1 MKYPKVIQG
10 GMGVGVSDW
19 KLARAV
25 SLAGQLGVVSGTAV
39 DQIFIRRLQQGDPD
53 GLLRNALPHF
63 PDQRMTQ
70 TILDTYFIPRGK
82 PENQFFK
89 TPPML
94 TIQPSRTTIE
104 LIVVANFVELFLA
117 KQGHEGL
124 VGINLLEK
132 IQLPNLFSLYGAM
145 LAGVDYVIMGAGI
158 PVEIPGI
165 LDKFSDHQE
174 ASLKISVEGA
184 TPGDNYRLKF
194 TPGDF
199 FFKQMPPLKR
209 PEFLCI
215 VSSDVL
221 AKMMCR
227 KSSGKVNGF
236 IVEGSTAGRHNA
248 PPRVKLKKKKKKEP
262 VYHHRDMANLEKIKG
277 YGLPFWLAGSYG
289 SPEKLKQALA
299 LGARGI
305 QVGTT
310 FAFTRESGFS
320 SDLKKVVKK
329 SVLRNDALVFTDP
342 KASPTGFPFKVLSLK
357 GSLSEE
363 KEYQKR
369 IRVCDLGYLRH
380 MYKKPDGSVGYR
392 CPAEPE
398 KVYIQKGGKP
408 KDTRNRK
415 CLCNALLSNIGLSQ
429 PRENKDDME
438 KILVTVGDNISSIV
452 NFITSENDTYTAEDV
467 LKYLL
472 QETGASGE

>member
-10 GMGVGVSDW
+10 GMGVGVSNW
-19 KLARAV
+19 KLARAI

-39 DQIFIRRLQQGDPD
+39 SQIFIRRLQQGDPD
-53 GLLRNALPHF
+53 GLLQQALSRF
-63 PDQRMTQ
+63 PDQRMTRK
-70 TILDTYFIPRGK
+70 ILDTYFIPHGK
-82 PENQFFK
+82 PENQPFK

-94 TIQPSRTTIE
+94 TIKPSQTTIE
-104 LIVVANFVELFLA
+104 LIVIANFVEIFLA
-117 KQGHEGL
+117 KQGHNGV

-158 PVEIPGI
+158 PIEIPGI
-165 LDKFSDHQE
+165 LDKFSDHRE

-184 TPGDNYRLKF
+184 DPGDNYHLRF
-194 TPGDF
+194 DPGDF
-199 FFKQMPPLKR
+199 FPKRLPPLKR

-221 AKMMCR
+221 AKMMFR
-227 KSSGKVNGF
+227 KASGKVNGF
-236 IVEGSTAGRHNA
+236 VVEGPTAGGHNA
-248 PPRVKLKKKKKKEP
+248 PPRGKQELNPNNEP
-262 VYHHRDMANLEKIKG
+262 VYHHRDMADLEKIKEF
-277 YGLPFWLAGSYG
+277 GLPFWLAGSYG
-289 SPEKLKQALA
+289 SPEKLKEALA
-299 LGARGI
+299 AGAMGV
-305 QVGTT
+305 QVGTA
-310 FAFTRESGFS
+310 FAFARESGFS
-320 SDLKKVVKK
+320 LDLKKEVKK
-329 SVLRNDALVFTDP
+329 CVLQKNAHVFTDP

-380 MYKKPDGSVGYR
+380 VYKKPDGSVGYR

-398 KVYIQKGGKP
+398 KTYIQKGGKP
-408 KDTRNRK
+408 EDTRNRK

-438 KILVTVGDNISSIV
+438 KTLVTVGDNISSIA

-467 LKYLL
+467 LNYLL
-472 QETGASGE
+472 QDAG

>member
-1 MKYPKVIQG
+1 
-10 GMGVGVSDW
+10 MGVGISDW

-25 SLAGQLGVVSGTAV
+25 SLTGQLGVVSGTAI

-53 GLLRNALPHF
+53 GLLQHALSHF

-70 TILDTYFIPRGK
+70 TILDTYFIPHGK
-82 PENQFFK
+82 PQNQPFK
-89 TPPML
+89 TTPML
-94 TIQPSRTTIE
+94 AIQPSRTTIE
-104 LIVVANFVELFLA
+104 LIVIANFVEIYLA
-117 KQGHEGL
+117 KQGHEGM

-174 ASLKISVEGA
+174 ASLQISVEGA
-184 TPGDNYRLKF
+184 APGDNYRLQF
-194 TPGDF
+194 APNVF
-199 FFKQMPPLKR
+199 FSKKKMPSLKR

-221 AKMMCR
+221 AKIMCR
-227 KSSGKVNGF
+227 KATGKVNGF
-236 IVEGSTAGRHNA
+236 IIEGPAAGGHNA
-248 PPRVKLKKKKKKEP
+248 PPRGKLELNPNNEP
-262 VYHHRDMANLEKIKG
+262 VYHHRDMADLEKIKE
-277 YGLPFWLAGSYG
+277 YGLPFWLAGSCG
-289 SPEKLKQALA
+289 SPEKLKEAIE

-305 QVGTT
+305 QVGTA
-310 FAFTRESGFS
+310 FAFTRESGFLP
-320 SDLKKVVKK
+320 DLKREVKK
-329 SVLRNDALVFTDP
+329 NVLLKNIQVFSDS

-380 MYKKPDGSVGYR
+380 LYKKPDGSVGYR

-398 KVYIQKGGKP
+398 KTYIQKGGKP
-408 KDTRNRK
+408 EDTRNRK

-438 KILVTVGDNISSIV
+438 KTLVTVGDNISSIA

-467 LKYLL
+467 LNYLL
-472 QETGASGE
+472 QDAG

>member
-1 MKYPKVIQG
+1 
-10 GMGVGVSDW
+10 MGVGVSDW

-53 GLLRNALPHF
+53 GLLQHALSHF

-82 PENQFFK
+82 SETQPFK
-89 TPPML
+89 TTPML

-104 LIVVANFVELFLA
+104 LIVIANFVEIFLA
-117 KQGHEGL
+117 KQGHEGM

-145 LAGVDYVIMGAGI
+145 LADVDYVIMGAGI
-158 PVEIPGI
+158 PIEIPGI
-165 LDKFSDHQE
+165 LDKLSDHRE

-184 TPGDNYRLKF
+184 DPGDNYHLRF
-194 TPGDF
+194 APGDF
-199 FFKQMPPLKR
+199 FPKKLSSLKR
-209 PEFLCI
+209 PKFLCI

-227 KSSGKVNGF
+227 KASGDVNGF
-236 IVEGSTAGRHNA
+236 VVEGPTAGGHNA
-248 PPRVKLKKKKKKEP
+248 PPRGKLELNPNNEP
-262 VYHHRDMANLEKIKG
+262 VYHHRDITDLKKIKEF
-277 YGLPFWLAGSYG
+277 GLPFWLAGSYG
-289 SPEKLKQALA
+289 SPEKLKEAIA
-299 LGARGI
+299 IGARGI
-305 QVGTT
+305 QVGTA

-320 SDLKKVVKK
+320 PDLKRAVKK
-329 SVLRNDALVFTDP
+329 NVLLKNTRVFTDP

-357 GSLSEE
+357 GSLSEDE
-363 KEYQKR
+363 EYQKR

-398 KVYIQKGGKP
+398 KAFIQKGGKP
-408 KDTRNRK
+408 EDTRNRK

-438 KILVTVGDNISSIV
+438 KTLVTVGDSISSIA
-452 NFITSENDTYTAEDV
+452 NFITSENDIYTAEDV

-472 QETGASGE
+472 QDAG